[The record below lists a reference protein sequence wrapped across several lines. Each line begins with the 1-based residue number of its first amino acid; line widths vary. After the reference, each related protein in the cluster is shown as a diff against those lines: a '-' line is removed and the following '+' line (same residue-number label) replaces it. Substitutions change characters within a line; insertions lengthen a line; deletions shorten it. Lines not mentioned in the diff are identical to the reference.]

1 MKVSLNWLKDY
12 VNLPVDA
19 HDFSEA
25 MTMSGT
31 KVEGYEIQEEK
42 LHGIVV
48 GKLLSVDLVGG
59 VAIVQ
64 EA

>member
-12 VNLPVDA
+12 VNLPCSA

-31 KVEGYEIQEEK
+31 KVEGYEILEEK

-48 GKLLSVDLVGG
+48 GKLLQFFSRDL
-59 VAIVQ
+59 
-64 EA
+64 